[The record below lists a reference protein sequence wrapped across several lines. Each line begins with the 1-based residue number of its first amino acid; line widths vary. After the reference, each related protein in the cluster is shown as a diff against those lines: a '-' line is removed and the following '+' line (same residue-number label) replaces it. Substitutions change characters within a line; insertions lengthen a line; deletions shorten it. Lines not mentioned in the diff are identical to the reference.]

1 MFWQKLS
8 EVGMCFC
15 VRRCV
20 QGYVTE
26 GEGESES
33 EITDQMQTAR
43 GPSLDALLNTRAQVK
58 TNMRTH

>member
-1 MFWQKLS
+1 
-8 EVGMCFC
+8 MCFC
-15 VRRCV
+15 VRRWV
-20 QGYVTE
+20 QGYMTE
-26 GEGESES
+26 RES

>member
-1 MFWQKLS
+1 
-8 EVGMCFC
+8 MCFC

-26 GEGESES
+26 REGES

-43 GPSLDALLNTRAQVK
+43 GPSLDALLNTCAQVK

>member
-1 MFWQKLS
+1 
-8 EVGMCFC
+8 MCFC

-20 QGYVTE
+20 QGYVTEGE